1 MIFYLLIEGLCQ
13 PTPRLTL
20 LLPSQRLWST
30 FLFTSSL
37 CPTHHIHRP
46 LVPGIQAAAWSHCW
60 KWPPNRCAFN
70 LFPGHW
76 PLCPK
81 EAASQAG
88 GPKIAVYVCPWMGLS
103 ITARPLPPDAS
114 SWWLALIGPLG
125 VGQGSWF
132 CPLGLWPLKGPIVT
146 TWKGESALILGQP
159 ESPSYKEAERFVEV
173 LPCRLCV
180 ARDDGL
186 FHNSLVRLFFGYSSL
201 KYMYACVLHMGM
213 YT

>member
-1 MIFYLLIEGLCQ
+1 MSAHSPGWHCFCLARGCGPHFSSPAACAQLTTYTDPLFLESRRLLGATAGNGL
-13 PTPRLTL
+13 PTDV
-20 LLPSQRLWST
+20 
-30 FLFTSSL
+30 
-37 CPTHHIHRP
+37 P
-46 LVPGIQAAAWSHCW
+46 LICFRVTGP
-60 KWPPNRCAFN
+60 CA
-70 LFPGHW
+70 
-76 PLCPK
+76 PK

-114 SWWLALIGPLG
+114 FWWLALIGPLG

-159 ESPSYKEAERFVEV
+159 ESPSYREAERFVEV

-180 ARDDGL
+180 ARNDGL
-186 FHNSLVRLFFGYSSL
+186 FHNSLVCLFF
-201 KYMYACVLHMGM
+201 
-213 YT
+213 